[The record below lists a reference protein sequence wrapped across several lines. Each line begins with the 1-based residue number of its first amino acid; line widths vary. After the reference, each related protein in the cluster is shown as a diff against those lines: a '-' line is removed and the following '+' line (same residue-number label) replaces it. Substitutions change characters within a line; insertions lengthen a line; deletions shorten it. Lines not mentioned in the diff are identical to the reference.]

1 MFGVIRLQVLTPSP
15 MVLATISF
23 TDVQER
29 QIDMFTLQYAHI
41 YMHWWPNV
49 FNRNHSCGASEPAIV
64 TLGVL
69 QGSSISS
76 AGKASRVYG
85 NRLSTFD

>member
-41 YMHWWPNV
+41 YMH
-49 FNRNHSCGASEPAIV
+49 
-64 TLGVL
+64 
-69 QGSSISS
+69 
-76 AGKASRVYG
+76 
-85 NRLSTFD
+85 